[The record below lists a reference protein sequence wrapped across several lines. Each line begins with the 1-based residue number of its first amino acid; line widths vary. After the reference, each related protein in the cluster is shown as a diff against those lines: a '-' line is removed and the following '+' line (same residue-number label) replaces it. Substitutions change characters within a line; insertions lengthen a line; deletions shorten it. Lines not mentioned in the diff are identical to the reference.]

1 MDYGCA
7 RGALALEP
15 SGPFNSRIMKIQ
27 TSVVLQ
33 IEVFKYRV
41 VADLQ

>member
-1 MDYGCA
+1 MDYDCA
-7 RGALALEP
+7 RGALDLEP
-15 SGPFNSRIMKIQ
+15 SGPFNSRIMKIL

-41 VADLQ
+41 AEGLQ